1 MKYLILLVITM
12 ATIARAKEPNAPCLR
27 LQDIKTQKLRQGDES
42 LVRLTFETNCHVK
55 LNATDSSPILEIE
68 SMPGMQTAV
77 TNISQRES
85 ENEISVTL
93 TLTASPYMALGNQK
107 LHGLVHFQDISS
119 GSYSDKTFS
128 FDLPIKV
135 LKLKVMNPKYER
147 PVWVKVLIPIGMV
160 IVTIVFLPVLL
171 VQFLFGG
178 EGQC

>member
-12 ATIARAKEPNAPCLR
+12 ATVAHAKEPNAPCLR
-27 LQDIKTQKLRQGDES
+27 LRDIKTQKLRQVDES

-68 SMPGMQTAV
+68 SMPGMQTTV

-85 ENEISVTL
+85 EHEISVTL
-93 TLTASPYMALGNQK
+93 ALKASTDMALGNQK
-107 LHGLVHFQDISS
+107 LHGLVHYQNIVS
-119 GSYSDKTFS
+119 GSYSDETFS

-135 LKLKVMNPKYER
+135 LELRVMNLEYER
-147 PVWVKVLIPIGMV
+147 PVWLKVLTPIGMV
-160 IVTIVFLPVLL
+160 VVTILFLPVML